1 MTAEHPRPTSRITD
15 ALLPT
20 PPAPEPAAARPRTPQ
35 HPVTASPSARIASE
49 RPTAA
54 GDPPPPTAPPRPA
67 ATEAAARSSAPQPPA
82 TASPS
87 ARIAAER
94 PTTAGDPLPPTA
106 PPRPAAPEAAAR
118 SGTPRLLAPL
128 ASPSARIASERPT
141 AAGDPPPPTAPPRA
155 AVPARSTPR
164 TAPAPAR
171 PAGQGGTERPTAAG
185 SPPPLPPMAPPR
197 PASAAAPKAPATPV
211 TQAPAYPP
219 APAPEA
225 PVPAGTPP
233 TAPQRPA
240 APEAPR
246 SATAGGALRQPGP
259 ASSSVPARPASPP
272 TAGGPVVPPAA
283 PAPGP
288 TGRTSVTSE
297 AGRGSASPRPAAS
310 APLSPRQA
318 PAPARAW
325 ASPSGAGDL
334 PAVETTTRLRPI
346 RDTPRTAH
354 ATRPAPVT
362 AYGYGLA
369 GALPP
374 EAPVET
380 TTRLRPVRERRSGR
394 VLTVTACVVLGVG
407 LIGGALA
414 GIWLASADP
423 ARPAEPAGY
432 TEAQDLWHNAPVDT
446 LFPRTLAGPG
456 AGPGAAGRTWTRIVV
471 APDTPCSPAVL
482 AKGMLATLTPLGCE
496 RVLRATYTD
505 ATASSVITVG
515 LVFTRADAA
524 TQRTLGRGG
533 LTARL
538 GQDVPPAL
546 SGPSTVAARF
556 GARQRASWWLSA
568 PADLPVVV
576 TAVSGFAD
584 GRAVDRPQPADQAMA
599 RGRTDAT
606 AQSGLGHEAKGITAR
621 FEALLRKTVAATVKE
636 KENTR

>member
-20 PPAPEPAAARPRTPQ
+20 PPAPPAPAPPPERSTPRPPEAPAPLAPPTARPASEHPKTPANPPRSAAPEPPVRSTPRTAP
-35 HPVTASPSARIASE
+35 ASAPLAPATVRPASE
-49 RPTAA
+49 RPTEA
-54 GDPPPPTAPPRPA
+54 GNPP
-67 ATEAAARSSAPQPPA
+67 S
-82 TASPS
+82 
-87 ARIAAER
+87 
-94 PTTAGDPLPPTA
+94 
-106 PPRPAAPEAAAR
+106 
-118 SGTPRLLAPL
+118 
-128 ASPSARIASERPT
+128 
-141 AAGDPPPPTAPPRA
+141 
-155 AVPARSTPR
+155 PARSTPR
-164 TAPAPAR
+164 TAPASAPLAPPAV
-171 PAGQGGTERPTAAG
+171 QGGAERATAAPVI
-185 SPPPLPPMAPPR
+185 PPPLPPVAPPH
-197 PASAAAPKAPATPV
+197 PASAAPEPPAATGTPV
-211 TQAPAYPP
+211 PAYPP
-219 APAPEA
+219 APPHPAPAAALKA
-225 PVPAGTPP
+225 PAPAGPQP
-233 TAPQRPA
+233 TAPQHPAAPKAPTATGTPAAPPQRLA

-246 SATAGGALRQPGP
+246 SGTADGALRQPRPAGP
-259 ASSSVPARPASPP
+259 PMSSAPARPES
-272 TAGGPVVPPAA
+272 PPAA
-283 PAPGP
+283 ARPVAPPAVPASGP
-288 TGRTSVTSE
+288 SARTTVPHAAPDTSE
-297 AGRGSASPRPAAS
+297 ARRGAASPRPSAGS
-310 APLSPRQA
+310 APLTSRQA

-325 ASPSGAGDL
+325 ASSDGAGGL
-334 PAVETTTRLRPI
+334 PEVETTTRLRPI

-354 ATRPAPVT
+354 ATRPAPAPVT

-374 EAPVET
+374 EAPAET
-380 TTRLRPVRERRSGR
+380 TTRLRPVRERRTGR
-394 VLTVTACVVLGVG
+394 VLAVTACVVLGVG

-423 ARPAEPAGY
+423 AHPAEPAGY
-432 TEAQDLWHNAPVDT
+432 TEAKDLWHNAPVDT

-456 AGPGAAGRTWTRIVV
+456 AGPGAAARTWTRIVV

-482 AKGMLATLTPLGCE
+482 AKGLLATLTPLGCE

-515 LVFTRADAA
+515 LVFTRAEADA
-524 TQRTLGRGG
+524 QRTLGQGG

-538 GQDVPPAL
+538 GADVPPAL

-621 FEALLRKTVAATVKE
+621 FEALLRKAVAATAKE
-636 KENTR
+636 KETAR

>member
-1 MTAEHPRPTSRITD
+1 
-15 ALLPT
+15 
-20 PPAPEPAAARPRTPQ
+20 
-35 HPVTASPSARIASE
+35 
-49 RPTAA
+49 
-54 GDPPPPTAPPRPA
+54 
-67 ATEAAARSSAPQPPA
+67 
-82 TASPS
+82 
-87 ARIAAER
+87 
-94 PTTAGDPLPPTA
+94 
-106 PPRPAAPEAAAR
+106 
-118 SGTPRLLAPL
+118 
-128 ASPSARIASERPT
+128 
-141 AAGDPPPPTAPPRA
+141 
-155 AVPARSTPR
+155 
-164 TAPAPAR
+164 
-171 PAGQGGTERPTAAG
+171 
-185 SPPPLPPMAPPR
+185 MAPPR
-197 PASAAAPKAPATPV
+197 PASAVPAAPEPPATSV
-211 TQAPAYPP
+211 TRAPAYPP
-219 APAPEA
+219 APTHPAPEA
-225 PVPAGTPP
+225 PAPAATPP

-240 APEAPR
+240 APEALR
-246 SATAGGALRQPGP
+246 SATAGGALRQPRP
-259 ASSSVPARPASPP
+259 ASPPASSVPARPASPP
-272 TAGGPVVPPAA
+272 AAGGPAVPPAA
-283 PAPGP
+283 SAPGP
-288 TGRTSVTSE
+288 SGRTSVPHHVPDTSE
-297 AGRGSASPRPAAS
+297 ARRGSASPRPAADSAS

-325 ASPSGAGDL
+325 ASPNGAGDL

-354 ATRPAPVT
+354 PTRPVTAPVSAPVT

-374 EAPVET
+374 EAPAET
-380 TTRLRPVRERRSGR
+380 TTRLRPVRERRTGR
-394 VLTVTACVVLGVG
+394 VVAVTACVVLGVG

-432 TEAQDLWHNAPVDT
+432 TEAKDLWHNAPVDT

-456 AGPGAAGRTWTRIVV
+456 AGPGAAARTWTRIVV
-471 APDTPCSPAVL
+471 APDTPCSPVVL
-482 AKGMLATLTPLGCE
+482 AKGLLATLTPLGCE

-515 LVFTRADAA
+515 LVFTRADAEA
-524 TQRTLGRGG
+524 QRTLGQGG

-538 GQDVPPAL
+538 GPDVPPAL

-556 GARQRASWWLSA
+556 GARQRASWWASA

-584 GRAVDRPQPADQAMA
+584 GRAVDRPLPADQAMA

-636 KENTR
+636 KENAR